1 MFTLLTYL
9 NDCLASFQPLKS
21 CYAWVKL
28 EKEQRKKKGRKQI
41 GNEDEVGIFFMSWVI
56 TYSLRQ
62 IISTI
67 YFKIDSRR
75 LVRFC

>member
-9 NDCLASFQPLKS
+9 KDCLASFQPLKS

-41 GNEDEVGIFFMSWVI
+41 GNEEEVGIFFMSWV
-56 TYSLRQ
+56 